1 MSGLKKHKDLT
12 NIHRVQCFEYANA
25 AARAAATGFV
35 PADIG
40 KVARDI
46 DTNCFWVLVDDAPIT
61 WEEITNKT
69 IPPDTDI
76 KVAVSTNDTTAG
88 FLDDELTVSVGTN
101 ATSAIEKSI
110 TNPSADEKLN
120 IQIDPDR
127 INTDRLVAVDSGDT
141 AGELETKLVPGAN
154 ITITKTGPVGNRQL
168 EISTDSELTQDC
180 PAVQVRRTTD
190 QTFTATYT
198 DVTFDQT
205 DVETFP
211 GTIEHD
217 NTNTDRI
224 LLKEDG
230 LYRIHYHSQTNVNAQ
245 GMFNYRVRANDTTV
259 LNGSISYR
267 EDGGDTFPNGLSF
280 SYEATAG
287 DFVSLQIQNTG
298 GSGVMEAPII
308 LTVEKCAGAKGDKGD
323 TGSGSNITLESNDVP
338 VPNTPH
344 SIINFAT
351 PDFTVTDNGG
361 GQATIALGAPAN
373 VFGTEFAEAESL
385 SESSTGST
393 AFQNK
398 VSLVTGIV
406 PAGRYRVG
414 YSYRWRH
421 SSTSGD
427 FSARVEE
434 NNSIERM
441 YHQQEPQ
448 DSGTNQAHRVGGFF
462 NTTLTNASHQFD
474 LDFREQSGGTAFI
487 SEARLEFWR
496 VS

>member
-12 NIHRVQCFEYANA
+12 NIHRVQCFEYADA
-25 AARAAATGFV
+25 ATRAAATGFV

-46 DTNCFWVLVDDAPIT
+46 DTNCFWVLVDDDPAT

-76 KVAVSTNDTTAG
+76 KVAVSASDTTAG
-88 FLDDELTVSVGTN
+88 FLFDELTVSVGTN
-101 ATSAIEKSI
+101 PTAALEKSI
-110 TNPSADEKLN
+110 TNPGFDEKLN
-120 IQIDPDR
+120 IQLDPDR

-141 AGELETKLVPGAN
+141 AGELETKLVAGAN
-154 ITITKTGPVGNRQL
+154 ISITKTGPVGNRQL
-168 EISTDSELTQDC
+168 EISTDAEISQDC

-190 QTFTATYT
+190 QTFTGTYT

-205 DVETFP
+205 DVETEP

-224 LLKEDG
+224 QLKETG
-230 LYRIHYHSQTNVNAQ
+230 LYRIHYHSQTNINSQ
-245 GMFNYRVRANDTTV
+245 GVFNYRVRANDTDV
-259 LNGSISYR
+259 IDGSMSFR

-287 DFVSLQIQNTG
+287 DFISLQIQNSG
-298 GSGVMEAPII
+298 GSGVLEAPVIM
-308 LTVEKCAGAKGDKGD
+308 TVEKCAGAKGDKGD
-323 TGSGSNITLESNDVP
+323 TGSGSSITLQADDVT
-338 VPNTPH
+338 VPGGPH
-344 SIINFAT
+344 DTLNFSD
-351 PDFTVTDNGG
+351 DFTVTDNGSG
-361 GQATIALGAPAN
+361 KATVDLATPVS
-373 VFGTEFAEAESL
+373 VFGSEYAEAESL
-385 SESSTGST
+385 GESSTGSAT
-393 AFQNK
+393 FQNK
-398 VSLVTGIV
+398 VSLVTGVV

-427 FSARVEE
+427 FNARIEE
-434 NNSIERM
+434 NNTTERM

-496 VS
+496 IS